1 MGTIPQGSNLI
12 ISTRDELFAVGLM
25 QLIRPRQFA
34 AALAGAESNLEGGRG
49 SAMRAAHAVFASKG
63 TSPQHCTAPRKL
75 CHLVLAVSKLL
86 VRLRPRLDDSH
97 LLAYFFSI
105 AAMKP
110 SARNPSIRLIS
121 M

>member
-1 MGTIPQGSNLI
+1 MPFCVERNGARAFRCAMQALPSDPPRSRNYSFGSD
-12 ISTRDELFAVGLM
+12 R
-25 QLIRPRQFA
+25 R
-34 AALAGAESNLEGGRG
+34 
-49 SAMRAAHAVFASKG
+49 
-63 TSPQHCTAPRKL
+63 L
-75 CHLVLAVSKLL
+75 C
-86 VRLRPRLDDSH
+86 DSH